1 MTGAGASHGFA
12 DSGWDEERLVAECLA
27 GNDLAWSAFLRRY
40 QNLIYSIAMRFGL
53 SKDDAGDV
61 FQQVCLQVLNALPEL
76 REPKTLT
83 AWIITIA
90 SRATARHARRDY
102 GLRELSDDDLEGGY
116 SGADSSPHAVLRD
129 IQQEQILRRTIL

>member
-1 MTGAGASHGFA
+1 MTGTAASHGFA
-12 DSGWDEERLVAECLA
+12 ASGWDEEKLVVECLA
-27 GNDLAWSAFLRRY
+27 GNDLAWSAFLQRY

-53 SKDDAGDV
+53 SRDDAGDV

-90 SRATARHARRDY
+90 SRATSRHVRRDY
-102 GLRELSDDDLEGGY
+102 GLKELNADKIESGY
-116 SGADSSPHAVLRD
+116 SGVDDLPYDVLR
-129 IQQEQILRRTIL
+129 